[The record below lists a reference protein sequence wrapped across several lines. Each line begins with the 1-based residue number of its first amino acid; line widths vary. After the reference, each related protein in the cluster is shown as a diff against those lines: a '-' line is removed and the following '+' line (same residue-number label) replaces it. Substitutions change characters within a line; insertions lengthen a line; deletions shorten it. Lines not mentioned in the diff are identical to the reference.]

1 MEINT
6 MSITV
11 SLLTTQT
18 RSSVNEKELDWLTLS
33 CLSNW
38 IAVDAFAILTVCTTK
53 LQMHP
58 IQHNTLKSN
67 FISFTGTSVEKLSIL
82 LPLIFHPSSGLSV
95 VLGTRRKAG
104 SWGWSGV
111 RKTVKRL
118 LNYRFLSAE
127 SAQWENCPRGEK
139 REAEEAADSW
149 LGWFVLLSTPP
160 LASMEYIWAKPS
172 IAPCTKSWDG
182 RVKAAL
188 PLVMYLFCSLCCL
201 LSLCPN
207 CLFLFVWLGI

>member
-6 MSITV
+6 MSIRV
-11 SLLTTQT
+11 SWLTTQT

-33 CLSNW
+33 CLSCW

-67 FISFTGTSVEKLSIL
+67 FVSFTGTSVEKLSIL

-127 SAQWENCPRGEK
+127 SAQWENCPRGEERSRRSSRFMARMICFAVYNSSCFHGIHLRK
-139 REAEEAADSW
+139 
-149 LGWFVLLSTPP
+149 T
-160 LASMEYIWAKPS
+160 KPS
-172 IAPCTKSWDG
+172 SMYKVIGWERQSCFTISHVFSTLCVFFCPCVQIACFFWSD
-182 RVKAAL
+182 
-188 PLVMYLFCSLCCL
+188 
-201 LSLCPN
+201 
-207 CLFLFVWLGI
+207 